1 MRVACHHTDSPDADK
16 GCSVYQEYLTKNLT
30 DKNAVLNTQM
40 DQVINDANAEILRL
54 RNKLSGM
61 GAKNGPVLGRL
72 LTRCAA
78 LEIDQEDLRK
88 KNNELFEAYSQK
100 NEAHHK
106 SQKMYDALKKRTL
119 QTDVR
124 YAAEDA
130 ANENSLHERQSQNA
144 EGFSGSQ
151 RQRQQYPIDHR
162 NIEQLHSR
170 QKSGSSGDGD
180 QGQPSFQKPRPVYGQ
195 PAWSSQGEFIRP
207 RT

>member
-1 MRVACHHTDSPDADK
+1 
-16 GCSVYQEYLTKNLT
+16 
-30 DKNAVLNTQM
+30 M

-54 RNKLSGM
+54 RNKLSGVD
-61 GAKNGPVLGRL
+61 AKSGPVSEWL
-72 LTRCAA
+72 LTCCAV

-119 QTDVR
+119 QSDVR
-124 YAAEDA
+124 YAVEDA
-130 ANENSLHERQSQNA
+130 ANENSTHDRQSQNPD
-144 EGFSGSQ
+144 GFSGSQ
-151 RQRQQYPIDHR
+151 RQRQQYPVDHR
-162 NIEQLHSR
+162 NIKQLHSR

-195 PAWSSQGEFIRP
+195 SAWSSQGEFSRS